1 LDILVR
7 IYSVGNTHKEH
18 DMARQM
24 MKYRLTAEGTI
35 PDFLY
40 LGQDGVGG
48 VYGVADDQPWP
59 RNLVQVGITNDG
71 ATGDFEVIPTKA
83 DLLAYLT
90 IVGAGWTQPDPTQ
103 PGDLTA
109 SIPFDPS
116 AATDWAWG
124 RLDALNA

>member
-1 LDILVR
+1 
-7 IYSVGNTHKEH
+7 
-18 DMARQM
+18 MAHQM

-48 VYGVADDQPWP
+48 VYGVADPSTPWP
-59 RNLVQVGITNDG
+59 RDLVQVGITNDG

-90 IVGAGWTQPDPTQ
+90 TVGANWAQPDPAQ
-103 PGDLTA
+103 PGNPTA
-109 SIPFDPS
+109 TIPFDPS
-116 AATDWAWG
+116 AATDWAWS
-124 RLDALNA
+124 RLEALNAA

>member
-1 LDILVR
+1 
-7 IYSVGNTHKEH
+7 
-18 DMARQM
+18 MARQM

-48 VYGVADDQPWP
+48 VYGVTDTNAAWP
-59 RNLVQVGITNDG
+59 RDLVQVGITNDG

-90 IVGAGWTQPDPTQ
+90 TIGANWTQPDLAQ
-103 PGDLTA
+103 PNNLEAT
-109 SIPFDPS
+109 IPFDPS

-124 RLDALNA
+124 RFTALGGV

>member
-1 LDILVR
+1 
-7 IYSVGNTHKEH
+7 
-18 DMARQM
+18 MARQM

-48 VYGVADDQPWP
+48 MYGASDPNTAWP
-59 RNLVQVGITNDG
+59 RNIILVGITNDG

-90 IVGAGWTQPDPTQ
+90 TITQFELPQPDIADP
-103 PGDLTA
+103 
-109 SIPFDPS
+109 SIPFDPV

-124 RLDALNA
+124 RLDALNAG

>member
-1 LDILVR
+1 
-7 IYSVGNTHKEH
+7 
-18 DMARQM
+18 MAHQM

-40 LGQDGVGG
+40 LGEDGVGG
-48 VYGVADDQPWP
+48 VYGVADPSTPWP
-59 RNLVQVGITNDG
+59 RDLVQVGITNKD

-90 IVGAGWTQPDPTQ
+90 AIGSGWTQRDPANSSDPTA
-103 PGDLTA
+103 T
-109 SIPFDPS
+109 IPFDPS

-124 RLDALNA
+124 RLEALNAA